1 MEKQIE
7 NLKNMIES
15 GYVYGGSD
23 PNSYNYKTY
32 IEKYKDILGELL
44 FEKIYIEHLEYLK
57 NNFTINIGVY
67 TDSEGLSY
75 NSLTKI

>member
-15 GYVYGGSD
+15 CFAYGGSD
-23 PNSYNYKTY
+23 QNTYNYKTY
-32 IEKYKDILGELL
+32 IEKFEIILGKDL
-44 FEKIYIEHLEYLK
+44 FDKIYFEHLEYLK
-57 NNFTINIGVY
+57 NNFTILTGVY

>member
-15 GYVYGGSD
+15 CFAYGGSD

-32 IEKYKDILGELL
+32 IEKYKDILGQVL
-44 FEKIYIEHLEYLK
+44 FEKIYNEHLEYLK

-67 TDSEGLSY
+67 TDSDGLTY
-75 NSLTKI
+75 NSLKTI